1 MNGFCG
7 DSQTPTVLF
16 LPLKINPFIVR
27 VSAGVKADC
36 DPGRGENENFIQINF
51 VSQPGSNSKESDARY
66 FIPNKFKHSII
77 FKKKV
82 SWINTI
88 PGAQESMVMFKL
100 YSRHIPFLSRK

>member
-36 DPGRGENENFIQINF
+36 DAERGENETSF
-51 VSQPGSNSKESDARY
+51 RL
-66 FIPNKFKHSII
+66 
-77 FKKKV
+77 
-82 SWINTI
+82 T
-88 PGAQESMVMFKL
+88 
-100 YSRHIPFLSRK
+100 LSVNLDQTLRSLMPDILFPTNLTTV